1 MPISCDSIRNEDKI
15 DEFINTALHCNE
27 CIFSCNDTNKLIN
40 LVETY
45 LKAINKCV
53 CYKSKPEQVE
63 IEKSIMQNTQRA
75 QIEFDLLD
83 NKSIMINIS
92 IV

>member
-1 MPISCDSIRNEDKI
+1 MPISCDSIKYEDKI
-15 DEFINTALHCNE
+15 DEFINTALHCND
-27 CIFSCNDTNKLIN
+27 CVFSCSDTSKLTN

-45 LKAINKCV
+45 LKAINKCT
-53 CYKSKPEQVE
+53 CFKSKSEQIE
-63 IEKSIMQNTQRA
+63 IEKNIMQSTQKA

>member
-1 MPISCDSIRNEDKI
+1 MPISCNSIRNKDKI

-27 CIFSCNDTNKLIN
+27 CIFSCDSTNKLTN

-45 LKAINKCV
+45 LKAINKCF
-53 CYKSKPEQVE
+53 CYKSKPKQIE
-63 IEKSIMQNTQRA
+63 IEKSIMQSTQKI
-75 QIEFDLLD
+75 QIEFNLLD
-83 NKSIMINIS
+83 NKLTMINMS

>member
-1 MPISCDSIRNEDKI
+1 MPISCDSIKNEDKI

-27 CIFSCNDTNKLIN
+27 CVFSCSATSKLTN

-45 LKAINKCV
+45 LKAINECV
-53 CYKSKPEQVE
+53 CYKSKPEQIE

-83 NKSIMINIS
+83 NKSIMINIY